1 MILKTK
7 RTPDGAV
14 KENTDIS
21 IVVWVKRKYGALV
34 RLILKTDESTEYI
47 LMEWCDFSGGYD
59 CYEVTLN
66 LKTGLYFYSFDLWDY
81 GKYEEDFQI
90 TVYDSDF
97 STPNRIKG
105 GQIYHI
111 FVDRF
116 NRGKETPIRSDV
128 IYHEN
133 KEDIPIFEPNENG
146 KVENR
151 DFYGGN
157 FSGIIEKLPYIKSLG
172 TTYIYL
178 SPIFKAYSNH
188 KYDTGNYLET
198 DEMFGTETDFKKL
211 VQEADKLGMKIILDG
226 VFNHTGDDSVYFNK
240 YGNYGGVGAYESENS
255 KYRDWYLW
263 EDDGSYKSWWGIDI
277 LPCTNK
283 DNEEF
288 LSFICDEVIKKWINA
303 GIYAWRLDVADEL
316 NDKLLDRIRKSA
328 KEANPECLII
338 GEVWED
344 ASNKIAYGNRR
355 RYLHGKQLDSVMNY
369 PFKNAIIEYV
379 KTGNE
384 KIIKNTVEEILKNYP
399 KPCIDVLMN
408 FLGTHDTRRILTVLG
423 YEGFPKTKSEE
434 AKIALSEKQY
444 KLAVKRL
451 KPALALVMFLPGV
464 PCIFYGDEA
473 GLEGGKDPFN
483 RKYFPWGKE
492 NTEILEYVRTLG
504 KIRAEHTEFKEGI
517 YELIYAE
524 NGVFAFKRDGVAIAV
539 NISDKPIFLD
549 GKYLNY
555 ITGEICDRIEPYES
569 MVTKSAV
576 SGILG

>member
-1 MILKTK
+1 MILKTM
-7 RTPDGAV
+7 RTPEGAV
-14 KENTDIS
+14 EENTDIS
-21 IVVWVKRKYGALV
+21 VRVWVKRKYSALV
-34 RLILKTDESTEYI
+34 RLVLQTDETTEYI
-47 LMEWCDFSGGYD
+47 LMEWQDFKSGYD

-66 LKTGLYFYSFDLWDY
+66 LKSGLYFYGFDLWDY
-81 GKYEEDFQI
+81 GEYDETFQI
-90 TVYDSDF
+90 TVYDSGF
-97 STPNRIKG
+97 KTPDAVKG

-116 NRGKETPIRSDV
+116 NRGKETPKRSDI

-133 KEDIPIFEPNENG
+133 KDDIPIFEPNENG
-146 KVENR
+146 KVENC

-188 KYDTGNYLET
+188 KYDTGDYLKT
-198 DEMFGTETDFKKL
+198 DEMFGTEEDFKEL
-211 VQEADKLGMKIILDG
+211 VEKAGEMGMKIILDG

-240 YGNYGGVGAYESENS
+240 YGNYDGNGAYRDKNS

-263 EDDGSYKSWWGIDI
+263 NEDGTYKSWWGIDI

-283 DNEEF
+283 DSEDF
-288 LSFICDEVIKKWINA
+288 LSFICDKVIKKWTDN

-316 NDKLLDRIRKSA
+316 NDKLLDRIRISA
-328 KEANPECLII
+328 KKSNPDCLIL

-344 ASNKIAYGNRR
+344 ASNKIAYGKRR
-355 RYLHGKQLDSVMNY
+355 RYLRGKQLDGVMNY

-384 KIIKNTVEEILKNYP
+384 SVIKNTVEEILRNYP
-399 KPCIDVLMN
+399 KQCVDVLMN

-423 YEGFPKTKSEE
+423 CDEFPKTKKEEADMQLSEE
-434 AKIALSEKQY
+434 QY

-451 KPALALVMFLPGV
+451 KPAFALVMFLPGV
-464 PCIFYGDEA
+464 PCVFYGDEA
-473 GLEGGKDPFN
+473 GLEGGRDPLN

-504 KIRAEHTEFKEGI
+504 KVRAEHEEFKEGA
-517 YELIYAE
+517 YELVCAE
-524 NGVFAFKRDGVAIAV
+524 NGVFAFKRDGIAVAV
-539 NISDKPIFLD
+539 NISDTPVMLS
-549 GKYLNY
+549 GRYLNY

-569 MVTKSAV
+569 MVTKSV
-576 SGILG
+576 VPGILG